1 MDQRKWWQQQS
12 SALVKMAM
20 VHRHITYDE
29 LSARLAAVGF
39 RQTPGTLKSK
49 VSRGTFG
56 AALFLAIHVALG
68 RQMVPLDLLREDLLN
83 AAWHDVE

>member
-20 VHRHITYDE
+20 VHRNITYEE
-29 LSARLAAVGF
+29 LASRLNTVGIA
-39 RQTPGTLKSK
+39 QTPGTLKSK
-49 VSRGTFG
+49 INRGTFG

-68 RQMVPLDLLREDLLN
+68 RQMVPLDLLREDLAN
-83 AAWHDVE
+83 TPWREAD